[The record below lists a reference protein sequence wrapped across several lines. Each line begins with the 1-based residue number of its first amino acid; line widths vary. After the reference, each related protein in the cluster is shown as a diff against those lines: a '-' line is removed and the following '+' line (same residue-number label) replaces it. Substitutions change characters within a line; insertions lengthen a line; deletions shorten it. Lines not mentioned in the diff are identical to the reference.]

1 MNAVVRLIHTTPHHT
16 TTPHTTPPLT
26 TTEAAERLYHQWV
39 QLHRSGRPMAA
50 RCSPA
55 RRAVVQVAVEVMGYS
70 VEVLELA
77 LEGCLASRF
86 CQGNNRVGRVLDDFG
101 WILGNEARIERLA
114 QIGQQARDQ
123 LTKADTP
130 QAEAGQGGEP
140 DRALPSAEQLERI
153 NALRQRMKGKL

>member
-1 MNAVVRLIHTTPHHT
+1 M
-16 TTPHTTPPLT
+16 
-26 TTEAAERLYHQWV
+26 AE
-39 QLHRSGRPMAA
+39 

-77 LEGCLASRF
+77 VEGCLASRF

-123 LTKADTP
+123 LAKADAP
-130 QAEAGQGGEP
+130 AAEAGQGGEV
-140 DRALPSAEQLERI
+140 DRSLPSAEQLERI